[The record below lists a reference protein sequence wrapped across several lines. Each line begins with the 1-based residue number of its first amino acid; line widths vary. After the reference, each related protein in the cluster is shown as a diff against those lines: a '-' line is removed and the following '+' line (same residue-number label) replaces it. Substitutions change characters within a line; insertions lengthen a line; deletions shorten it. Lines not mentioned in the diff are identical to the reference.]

1 MIRLAALSMLVLLS
15 LDVTPLRPVQSHSAA
30 MALDSVVPNDNRVA
44 GGTTRAGIVELHLEA
59 RLAPW
64 RPDLDVDTMVTVQ
77 VFSEIGGAPRIPGP
91 LLRVASGTEVLVTIR
106 NSIPDSTLVVYG
118 LRAGTVANDTI
129 QVAPGATRELRFRA
143 GLPGTYLYWG
153 TTTGSPLNN
162 RTLRDSQLT
171 GAIVVDGAGVKRDSA
186 ERIFVITVIDIF
198 AGDTVRNRKN
208 EEIWEPVINGRA
220 WPHSERL
227 TYGVGDTVRWRWLN
241 GGYLPHPMHL
251 HGFHFRVRAKGTGV
265 SDTTYAANRTRLAVT
280 ELMMPGTTFQMEWTP
295 SRAGN
300 WLMHCHM
307 IPHITPFPERADS
320 VRTHDVHDVEKHPV
334 SAMAGIVLGITT
346 VDSRTTR
353 AVVPTVTKRL
363 RMFAQETRADSGKAP
378 RRGYVVQHGAVPR
391 ADSVNVTSE
400 PLIVR
405 QGETT
410 AITVINR
417 LREAT
422 TVHWHGMELESVFD
436 GVSGWSRSGG
446 SIAPLVA
453 PGDSFTVTITPP
465 RAGTYIYHTH
475 MDEGQQLVTGLYGP
489 LIVLARSERYDANT
503 DITMVVGQAVNEGK
517 VVFALNGQGKPY
529 DRALRVGT
537 RYRLRFVN
545 IMFAPVAGLRLAA
558 DSATLSWRPL
568 SKDGAALPTDR
579 RAIEPAVLRRMGV
592 GETYDFEWTP
602 TRAMDAVLNVEVF
615 EPGGSK
621 FLRQVFRVR

>member
-1 MIRLAALSMLVLLS
+1 MIRLTVLSLLVLLS
-15 LDVTPLRPVQSHSAA
+15 LDATPLRPFPSHSPA

-59 RLAPW
+59 RLAAW
-64 RPDLDVDTMVTVQ
+64 RPDLDVDTMATVQ
-77 VFSEIGGAPRIPGP
+77 VFAEIGGVPRIPGP
-91 LLRVASGTEVLVTIR
+91 LLRAANGTEVLVTIR
-106 NSIPDSTLVVYG
+106 NAIPDSTLVVHG

-129 QVAPGATRELRFRA
+129 QVAPGATREVRFRA
-143 GLPGTYLYWG
+143 GAPGTYLYWG

-162 RTLRDSQLT
+162 RGLRDSQLT
-171 GAIVVDGAGVKRDSA
+171 GAIVIDPTGVKRDSA

-198 AGDTVRNRKN
+198 TGDTVRNRKN
-208 EEIWEPVINGRA
+208 EDVWEPVINGRG
-220 WPHSERL
+220 WPHTERL
-227 TYGVGDTVRWRWLN
+227 RYSVGDTVRWRWLN

-295 SRAGN
+295 TRAGN

-320 VRTHDVHDVEKHPV
+320 VRTHDVHDVEKHPI
-334 SAMAGIVLGITT
+334 SGMAGLVLGITT
-346 VDSRTTR
+346 VDKRATR
-353 AVVPTVTKRL
+353 AVVPAATKRL
-363 RMFAQETRADSGKAP
+363 RVFAQETRADSGKAS
-378 RRGYVVQHGAVPR
+378 RRGYVVQREAVPR
-391 ADSVNVTSE
+391 ADSVNVTSD

-422 TVHWHGMELESVFD
+422 TVHWHGMELESVYD

-475 MDEGQQLVTGLYGP
+475 MDEGQQLVTGMYGP
-489 LIVLARSERYDANT
+489 LIVLAPSERYDANT
-503 DITMVVGQAVNEGK
+503 DIMMVVGQAVNDGK
-517 VVFALNGQGKPY
+517 VVFALNGQGEPV
-529 DRALRVGT
+529 DRELRVGT

-545 IMFAPVAGLRLAA
+545 IMFAPVAGLKLATE
-558 DSATLSWRPL
+558 SATLSWRPL
-568 SKDGAALPTDR
+568 SKDGAALPHEQ
-579 RAIEPAVLRRMGV
+579 RAMAPAVLRRIGV

-602 TRAMDAVLNVEVF
+602 TRAMDAVLHVEVF
-615 EPGGSK
+615 EPSGSK
-621 FLRQVFRVR
+621 FVRQRFKVR